1 MPSTAP
7 PANHPVLR
15 FYKSAMAC
23 NSHVLIVVTAGFT
36 ANSSLEF
43 CSKIHWFMRAGN
55 VLTVDHPETD
65 FSLRAEAEQIIP
77 YIKQFQRVY
86 FVGLSLGA
94 RLSTEVL
101 DQLEN
106 SPLRLRVKG
115 VLSICGINQP
125 SDFNGLSP
133 RLWPL
138 FVWPLTAPWVNRWQ
152 AASGDRKNPGPPW
165 QVSLMPH
172 HAEAIEYGFEFP
184 GSGRRAQVRGISQLL
199 PLVPGRYADIPMV
212 YLATPD
218 DQVLH
223 PVPASSGWHDAFGDN
238 GSVVWFPSGV
248 VRHCSLNE
256 HPFSWAGA
264 IGKVFTSWGILL
276 SERTL
281 SIPMQYRL

>member
-7 PANHPVLR
+7 PANHPKLR
-15 FYKSAMAC
+15 FYKSAEDGDY
-23 NSHVLIVVTAGFT
+23 HRLIVLTAGFT

-43 CSKIHWFMRAGN
+43 CSFIHWLMRVGN
-55 VLTVDHPETD
+55 VLTVNHPLAD
-65 FSLRAEAEQIIP
+65 FSLKAEAEQIIP
-77 YIKQFQRVY
+77 YIKQFKRVY

-106 SPLRLRVKG
+106 SPLRKRVKG

-125 SDFNGLSP
+125 SDFNGPSP
-133 RLWPL
+133 RLWP
-138 FVWPLTAPWVNRWQ
+138 FVVWPLTAPWFNRWQ
-152 AASGDRKNPGPPW
+152 AASGDKKHPGPPW

-172 HAEAIEYGFEFP
+172 HAEAIAYGIEFP
-184 GSGRRAQVRGISQLL
+184 GNGRRAQVRGISRLR
-199 PLVPGRYADIPMV
+199 PLVAGRYADFPMV

-223 PVPASSGWHDAFGDN
+223 PGPASTGWHDAFGDN
-238 GSVVWFPSGV
+238 GRVEWFAPCV

-256 HPFSWAGA
+256 HPYSWAGV
-264 IGKVFTSWGILL
+264 IGEVFTSWGIPL
-276 SERTL
+276 SVRTL
-281 SIPMQYRL
+281 SIPTQYRL